1 MTDTPTKG
9 FQGTADSGAAGRVT
23 GKAPV
28 DEAEL
33 KTMSPEA
40 IVEAMAEGRLDGLL
54 GRN

>member
-1 MTDTPTKG
+1 MTDTPSSR
-9 FQGTADSGAAGRVT
+9 FQGTADNGATGRVT

-40 IVEAMAEGRLDGLL
+40 IVEAMNEGRLDGLL